1 MFLCSTVAF
10 HDLAVFV
17 SLVIN
22 RVALPKLHRCT
33 ERMWLFICCADLLWC
48 LWPTVRTGLSLSF
61 LAPSLSP
68 FLPHCKLSCVPL
80 TDESSCM
87 TPFIF
92 FSIFSTSTICPHTPP
107 SPSALCVSQQWRVVH
122 SPSLICRSYVIVL
135 WFWAN
140 SCPLLWRPNRLASSC
155 LFLTLQ
161 TDLGGVLDQTETL
174 LERGCESFHL
184 LN

>member
-1 MFLCSTVAF
+1 MFKNNLF
-10 HDLAVFV
+10 RKDWVFLIFGCGTNTFCYIWRNTRA
-17 SLVIN
+17 S
-22 RVALPKLHRCT
+22 
-33 ERMWLFICCADLLWC
+33 
-48 LWPTVRTGLSLSF
+48 LSLSF
-61 LAPSLSP
+61 LPPSLSP
-68 FLPHCKLSCVPL
+68 FLPHCKLSSVPL
-80 TDESSCM
+80 TDESSRM

-92 FSIFSTSTICPHTPP
+92 FSIFSTSTICPHSLP
-107 SPSALCVSQQWRVVH
+107 SPSALSVSQQWRVVH

-135 WFWAN
+135 WFLAN
-140 SCPLLWRPNRLASSC
+140 SCPLDWSPNCLASSC